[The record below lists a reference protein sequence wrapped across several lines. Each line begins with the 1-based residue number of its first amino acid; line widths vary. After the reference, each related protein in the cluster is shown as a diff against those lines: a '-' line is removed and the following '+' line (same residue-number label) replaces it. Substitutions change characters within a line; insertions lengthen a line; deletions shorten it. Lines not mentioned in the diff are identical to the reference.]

1 MEKIKSSITID
12 APVEKVYNYL
22 ADHMNETEWL
32 PSMVEI
38 TEFNGNEVG
47 DTFKWKYKM
56 AGIMLSGETTVE
68 ELVPNRR
75 IATRSKGGASS
86 YWVFDI
92 KEEHGSTQLDLDIE
106 YTLPVPVL
114 GKIAEKAI
122 LKRNQRE
129 TDMALQNIKEILES

>member
-1 MEKIKSSITID
+1 MKKHGSSIVIN
-12 APVEKVYNYL
+12 ASAENVYNYL
-22 ADHMNETEWL
+22 ADQMKQPEWL
-32 PSMVEI
+32 PGMIEVTDS
-38 TEFNGNEVG
+38 TGNEVG